1 MDLYSI
7 YVLKDLIFGSARP
20 LLSRI
25 AMFDLYNQTLQVLK
39 PENLVMQTCV
49 CLLIFPH
56 NTLPS
61 ILSRDGV
68 PYATAKASSTRYQ
81 RAKAALIGLNGA
93 FAGWIQI
100 KPHYQQFTLDR
111 KYVDFP

>member
-1 MDLYSI
+1 
-7 YVLKDLIFGSARP
+7 
-20 LLSRI
+20 
-25 AMFDLYNQTLQVLK
+25 MFDLCYQTLQVLK
-39 PENLVMQTCV
+39 PENLVMQ
-49 CLLIFPH
+49 
-56 NTLPS
+56 S
-61 ILSRDGV
+61 DGV